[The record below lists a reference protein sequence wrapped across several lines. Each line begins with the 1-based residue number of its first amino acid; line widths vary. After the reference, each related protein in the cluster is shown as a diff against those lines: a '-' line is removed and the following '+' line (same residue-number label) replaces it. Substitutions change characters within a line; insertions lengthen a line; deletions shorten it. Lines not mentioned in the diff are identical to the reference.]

1 MFADRVLVLAP
12 HTDDGEFGC
21 GGTIARLIEEGS
33 EVHYAAL
40 SIAED
45 SVPTGLPRDILAGE
59 VVKAT
64 RELALDDRHLVVER
78 FPVRRFPEFRQ
89 QILELLVDLSRRI
102 APDLVFLP
110 SSTDTHQDHQVV
122 AQEGFRAFK
131 KTTIL
136 GYEVP
141 WNNLTF
147 STNAFF
153 FLESRHMDAKLRA
166 LRCYVSQL
174 GREYVDEQFI
184 RSLARTRGVQ
194 IGAEYAEC
202 FEVSRLVFRTGGRPR
217 QSDRPG
223 PAHTRNGSLGV
234 RKEEPEP

>member
-1 MFADRVLVLAP
+1 MTLGHATQALVIAP

-21 GGTIARLIEEGS
+21 GGTIARLIEEGT
-33 EVHYAAL
+33 EVHYVAL

-45 SVPTGLPRDILAGE
+45 SVPKDLPRDILATE
-59 VVKAT
+59 VAQAT
-64 RELALDDRHLVVER
+64 QELGIDAEHLRVER

-89 QILELLVDLSRRI
+89 QILELLVDLNKRI
-102 APDLVFLP
+102 SPDLVLIP

-122 AQEGFRAFK
+122 SQEGFRAFK
-131 KTTIL
+131 RTTIL

-153 FLESRHMDAKLRA
+153 FLDHRHLEAKLRS

-194 IGAEYAEC
+194 IGAEYAES
-202 FEVSRLVFRTGGRPR
+202 FEVIRLVLKTARTATSTPQHDGRQR
-217 QSDRPG
+217 
-223 PAHTRNGSLGV
+223 T
-234 RKEEPEP
+234 

>member
-1 MFADRVLVLAP
+1 MMPDRRFGGVFADRALVLAP

-21 GGTIARLIEEGS
+21 GGTIARLIEEGT
-33 EVHYAAL
+33 EVYYAAL

-45 SVPTGLPRDILAGE
+45 SVPSGLPRDILATE
-59 VVKAT
+59 VAKAT
-64 RELALDDRHLVVER
+64 QELGIDAGHLQVER

-89 QILELLVDLSRRI
+89 QILELLVELSRRI
-102 APDLVFLP
+102 GPDLVFLP

-153 FLESRHMDAKLRA
+153 FLGTRHLEAKLRS

-194 IGAEYAEC
+194 IGAEYAES
-202 FEVSRLVFRTGGRPR
+202 FEAIRLVM
-217 QSDRPG
+217 RPG
-223 PAHTRNGSLGV
+223 IDAEVHRIGSG
-234 RKEEPEP
+234 RAAT

>member
-40 SIAED
+40 SIAEE
-45 SVPTGLPRDILAGE
+45 SVPAGLPRDVLAGE

-89 QILELLVDLSRRI
+89 QILELLVELNRRI
-102 APDLVFLP
+102 EPDLVFLP
-110 SSTDTHQDHQVV
+110 STTDTHQDHHVV

-141 WNNLTF
+141 WNNLSF

-174 GREYVDEQFI
+174 GREYVNEQFI

-202 FEVSRLVFRTGGRPR
+202 FEVSRLVFKIGGRLR
-217 QSDRPG
+217 RSDMHR
-223 PAHTRNGSLGV
+223 PAHPHNDSTGIRNAGA
-234 RKEEPEP
+234 

>member
-1 MFADRVLVLAP
+1 MTLGHATQALVIAP

-21 GGTIARLIEEGS
+21 GGTMARLIEEGT

-45 SVPTGLPRDILAGE
+45 SVPNGMPRDILATE
-59 VVKAT
+59 VAKAT
-64 RELALDDRHLVVER
+64 QELGIDAKHLQVER

-89 QILELLVDLSRRI
+89 RILELLVDLNKRI
-102 APDLVFLP
+102 SPDLVFIP

-122 AQEGFRAFK
+122 SQEGFRAFK
-131 KTTIL
+131 RTTIL
-136 GYEVP
+136 GYEIP

-153 FLESRHMDAKLRA
+153 FLEPRHLEAKLRS

-194 IGAEYAEC
+194 IGAEYAES
-202 FEVSRLVFRTGGRPR
+202 FEVIRLVLRTGRSAESIRPTAPQHDCHR
-217 QSDRPG
+217 R
-223 PAHTRNGSLGV
+223 T
-234 RKEEPEP
+234 

>member
-1 MFADRVLVLAP
+1 MTLGHAAQVLVIAP

-21 GGTIARLIEEGS
+21 GGTIARLIEEGT

-40 SIAED
+40 SIAEE
-45 SVPTGLPRDILAGE
+45 SVPSGMPRDILASE
-59 VVKAT
+59 VARAT
-64 RELALDDRHLVVER
+64 KELGIDSKHLQVER

-89 QILELLVDLSRRI
+89 QILELLVELNRRI
-102 APDLVFLP
+102 EPDLVLLP

-153 FLESRHMDAKLRA
+153 FLGPRHLEAKLRS

-194 IGAEYAEC
+194 IGAEYAES
-202 FEVSRLVFRTGGRPR
+202 FEVCRFVVRAMASVARPKCL
-217 QSDRPG
+217 D
-223 PAHTRNGSLGV
+223 L
-234 RKEEPEP
+234 

>member
-1 MFADRVLVLAP
+1 MFARQVLVLAP

-21 GGTIARLIEEGS
+21 GGTIARLIGEGT

-45 SVPTGLPRDILAGE
+45 SVPKGLPRDILATE
-59 VVKAT
+59 VAKAT
-64 RELALDDRHLVVER
+64 QELGIDEKHLQVER

-89 QILELLVDLSRRI
+89 QILELLVDLNRRI
-102 APDLVFLP
+102 SPDLVFIP

-122 AQEGFRAFK
+122 SQEGFRAFK
-131 KTTIL
+131 RTTIL
-136 GYEVP
+136 GYEIP

-153 FLESRHMDAKLRA
+153 FLESRHLEAKLRS

-194 IGAEYAEC
+194 IGAEYAES
-202 FEVSRLVFRTGGRPR
+202 FEVIRLVLRTNLNGGSTDQPPTAPKHDGR
-217 QSDRPG
+217 
-223 PAHTRNGSLGV
+223 
-234 RKEEPEP
+234 

>member
-1 MFADRVLVLAP
+1 MLADRVLVLAP

-33 EVHYAAL
+33 DVHYAAL

-45 SVPTGLPRDILAGE
+45 SVPAGLPRDVLADE

-64 RELALDDRHLVVER
+64 HELALDARHLVVER

-89 QILELLVDLSRRI
+89 QILELLVGLNRRI
-102 APDLVFLP
+102 EPDLVFLP

-153 FLESRHMDAKLRA
+153 FLDSRHMDAKLRA

-202 FEVSRLVFRTGGRPR
+202 FEVSRLVFKTGGRLR
-217 QSDRPG
+217 QTDRYET
-223 PAHTRNGSLGV
+223 AHSRNDNSGV
-234 RKEEPEP
+234 